1 MVGFKI
7 RWHMLR
13 VLIIEFLLTG
23 VIGAVF
29 FRLAWA
35 AKKNH
40 WVSWVVVLVPAIFFS
55 FLIQAGLDADL
66 IHELIGA
73 SSAIHL
79 PSPAL
84 VDLNRFLGW
93 VIGAGLAAFIV
104 AKRKK
109 KGLED
114 DNPFK
119 DFP

>member
-35 AKKNH
+35 ATKNH

-55 FLIQAGLDADL
+55 FLIQADLDADL
-66 IHELIGA
+66 IHELMGA
-73 SSAIHL
+73 SSEIHL
-79 PSPAL
+79 PSPVL

-93 VIGAGLAAFIV
+93 VIGAGLAAVIV